1 MNTKKKAL
9 LAVGGIFLLIVV
21 ALLALP
27 FLVDVNHFKP
37 TIEAKLQQTLGRP
50 VQIGELHLSL
60 LAGGVSDENVVIG
73 EDPAFGSAPFLTA
86 KSLDVG
92 VNMLPLILSRSLDVN
107 SITLREP
114 ELRLVRGNG
123 GKWNFSS
130 LGTSAA
136 SEAAPASGRSNRRQP
151 QSPASRTEGP
161 RSAPASSAPPNVSI
175 GTLRI
180 TDGKILVS
188 SVNNSRAH
196 EYSNVQLKASNISYT
211 SVMPFNFEAST
222 PGGGSLKADG
232 KAGPLD
238 REDTAATP
246 LNATVGIKHLDI
258 ASTGFVDPS
267 SGIAGLLDFDGSLQS
282 NGKIA
287 ETKGKASV
295 DKLRLVRSG
304 TPARQPV
311 NFDYATQYDLKRQ
324 QGSLQH
330 GAIQVG
336 KAAAAL
342 AGNYAQQGEATV
354 VHMKFIG
361 NNMPVQEVQGLLPA
375 FGVVLPPGASLQ
387 GGTINTNLGIDGPL
401 DHLVITGPLNV
412 ANTRLTGFNLLSKMS
427 AIAALAGVHG
437 GNETDIQTLASGLR
451 VAPEGIRADNLN
463 LIVPALGTLTGAG
476 TIGANNALDFK
487 MVAKLV
493 HGGGLLGGI
502 SALSTLGRSQGELPF
517 MIKGTTSNPIFV
529 PDVGKAIGNSVT
541 APAQGVGG
549 LLNGLFGKKNKQ
561 PR

>member
-1 MNTKKKAL
+1 MNTKKKGL
-9 LAVGGIFLLIVV
+9 LVVGGIFLLLVI

-27 FLVDVNHFKP
+27 FLIDVNRFRP
-37 TIEAKLQQTLGRP
+37 TIEAKLQQTLGRS
-50 VQIGELHLSL
+50 VQIGEMHLSL
-60 LAGGVSDENVVIG
+60 LAGGVSVENVVIS

-92 VNMLPLILSRSLDVN
+92 VTMLPLILSRSLDVN

-114 ELRLVRGNG
+114 QLRLVRGNG

-130 LGTSAA
+130 LGTSA
-136 SEAAPASGRSNRRQP
+136 SSTPASGRGNRRQP
-151 QSPASRTEGP
+151 QTAP
-161 RSAPASSAPPNVSI
+161 RSEPTSSAASNVSI

-188 SVNNSRAH
+188 SVNNTRAH
-196 EYSNVQLKASNISYT
+196 EYSSVQLKASDINYT
-211 SVMPFNFEAST
+211 SVMPFSFEAGT
-222 PGGGSLKADG
+222 PGGGSLKAEG

-246 LNATVGIKHLDI
+246 LNANVSIKHLDI
-258 ASTGFVDPS
+258 ASTGFVDSS
-267 SGIAGLLDFDGSLQS
+267 SGLGGLLDYDGSLQS
-282 NGKIA
+282 NGKLA

-304 TPARQPV
+304 SPARQPV
-311 NFDYATQYDLKRQ
+311 SFDYATQYDLKRQ
-324 QGSLQH
+324 QGSLQR

-336 KAAAAL
+336 KAAATL

-354 VHMKFIG
+354 VHMKFLG
-361 NNMPVQEVQGLLPA
+361 SNMPVQEVEGLLPA
-375 FGVVLPPGASLQ
+375 FGVVLPAGASLQ
-387 GGTINTNLGIDGPL
+387 GGTINTNLGIDGPI

-412 ANTRLTGFNLLSKMS
+412 ANTRITGFNLLSKMS

-463 LIVPALGTLTGAG
+463 LIVPALGTLTGTG

-561 PR
+561 QR